1 MAGNKYQDEN
11 NQYWFDFTKAL
22 WSTNEL
28 TAKYTANIHSVLSSV
43 DFIAE
48 TDKEIVFVEYKN
60 ADIKNAVNPQAF
72 ITNLTRDEHY
82 QSIAKKFYGGLIYI
96 LVCNKNKKYKYV
108 YILECMLADSVT
120 RRRLRNKISRKLPF
134 TLQKEPEIKIEL
146 ISDFDILSI
155 AEWNSNPAYSSFPI
169 SKV

>member
-1 MAGNKYQDEN
+1 MRTINIGL
-11 NQYWFDFTKAL
+11 TLLAL

-28 TAKYTANIHSVLSSV
+28 TTKYTANIHSVLSSV

-60 ADIKNAVNPQAF
+60 ANIKNAINPQAF
-72 ITNLTRDEHY
+72 ITKLTSDEHY
-82 QSIAKKFYGGLIYI
+82 QSIAKKFYGSLIYI

-155 AEWNSNPAYSSFPI
+155 AEWNSNPAYSSCPI